1 MVSKQKNIKDIKILI
16 FGGNG
21 QIGKELKFSLKDFNN
36 LTTLYKSKKQN
47 LNFLIG
53 NLYYSNKIVDT
64 IEKIN
69 PKIIINS
76 AAFTNVD
83 KCEERVKYSN
93 RINGI
98 SLKKISQYCFK
109 KKILLI
115 HLSTDYVY
123 SGIKDGLNN
132 EFDLTYPINQY
143 GKSKLLAE
151 KNIISSKCNY
161 IIFRIS
167 WVLSN
172 NGNNFLKKMLEISK
186 KMKKIYVVNDQW
198 GSPTSAK
205 LVAKTIRKI
214 IFKHSHDQNIKEI
227 YNLSCR
233 GRTNWYKI
241 AKFIINEYNK
251 KNIIKITSLIFP
263 CATNSKRINFKAKRP
278 LNSKMNID
286 KIKKRYN
293 LNIPFWKD
301 EVRSIISKI

>member
-21 QIGKELKFSLKDFNN
+21 QIGKELKLSLKDFNN

-47 LNFLIG
+47 PNFLTG
-53 NLYYSNKIVDT
+53 NLYYSDKIVDT
-64 IEKIN
+64 IKKIN

-83 KCEERVKYSN
+83 KCEERIRYSN

-98 SLKKISQYCFK
+98 ALRKISQYCFK

-115 HLSTDYVY
+115 HFSTDYVY
-123 SGIKDGLNN
+123 SGNKDGLNN
-132 EFDLTYPINQY
+132 EFDLTNPINQY

-172 NGNNFLKKMLEISK
+172 NGNNFLKKILEISK

-233 GRTNWYKI
+233 GRTNWYEI
-241 AKFIINEYNK
+241 AKFIISEYNK
-251 KNIIKITSLIFP
+251 KRNKKITSLIFP
-263 CATNSKRINFKAKRP
+263 CTTSSNKIAFKAKRP
-278 LNSKMNID
+278 SNSKMNID
-286 KIKKRYN
+286 KITKRYN

-301 EVRSIISKI
+301 EVKLIISEI